1 MRRLSKGV
9 TVEVIDSERNNE
21 SSKIEHLDAS
31 HMSIHS
37 LQNAVNNSVP
47 DLSHSKLS
55 KSNLH
60 GSRLLHAGASL
71 INNSQS
77 PRGDSEARNDPSAI
91 NRSASE
97 QGHSNISQNYAKSFM
112 SPQAERVRFNPN
124 LKLSNAL
131 EILPSRQINL
141 TTVKPS
147 DDARSL
153 SENRSQVFKLG
164 KSPFNKNV
172 EESLQYLRH
181 DHSLNALKEP

>member
-60 GSRLLHAGASL
+60 GSRL
-71 INNSQS
+71 
-77 PRGDSEARNDPSAI
+77 
-91 NRSASE
+91 
-97 QGHSNISQNYAKSFM
+97 
-112 SPQAERVRFNPN
+112 
-124 LKLSNAL
+124 
-131 EILPSRQINL
+131 
-141 TTVKPS
+141 
-147 DDARSL
+147 
-153 SENRSQVFKLG
+153 
-164 KSPFNKNV
+164 
-172 EESLQYLRH
+172 
-181 DHSLNALKEP
+181 